1 MKGSITRLI
10 LQKHSDIKNLKN
22 WCPFPLLNIDY
33 KIISKVLTSHL
44 AKVIES
50 IVHSD
55 HSIFSNFM
63 LLHDIIDLQ
72 ETNQCATL
80 VSLDQEKAFDRVSH
94 IFQVFVLYFCRWVST
109 LYNDAFMQIIINDH
123 LSSKVCL
130 QHRVRQCD
138 PLSPLLCVL
147 CVEVLASLI
156 RLSPEIEG
164 FLLPGVN
171 ALQAWA
177 RLYAQGVFPVLK
189 NLKSLGALLSLVDL
203 CEKGTGPKLNKS
215 KTEAMWLGP
224 W

>member
-10 LQKHSDIKNLKN
+10 LQKHSDIKNLKD
-22 WCPFPLLNIDY
+22 WRPFPLLNIDY

-55 HSIFSNFM
+55 HSIFSNFT

-72 ETNQCATL
+72 ETDECATL
-80 VSLDQEKAFDRVSH
+80 VSLDQEKAFDRVTH
-94 IFQVFVLYFCRWVST
+94 IFLLQLFEVYDFCPDFCRWVST
-109 LYNDAFMQIIINDH
+109 LYNDAFLQIIIDDH

-138 PLSPLLCVL
+138 PLSPLLYVL

-164 FLLPGVN
+164 FLLPGAN
-171 ALQAWA
+171 ALQA
-177 RLYAQGVFPVLK
+177 
-189 NLKSLGALLSLVDL
+189 
-203 CEKGTGPKLNKS
+203 
-215 KTEAMWLGP
+215 
-224 W
+224 